1 MSIKKH
7 VGKIKSTDQRCVV
20 VFMQLPDDKNNAL
33 IINIESLPP
42 RYEQILMEVV
52 DSTEGQQERNLADAL
67 ARRMVPETG
76 LTILQEFHNRGF
88 LRAEPVDNLIML
100 PRPNT
105 PFPLRDILTQMG
117 ELDSGEKLT
126 EEVGDVKYNPVVAN
140 QSADASESAVMM
152 GRNLLAEAEM
162 LEAEARRKREQAYRT
177 APILRQEEI
186 EAGKRRGPGRPTN
199 AEKAAQAALADE
211 VLKTQG
217 NG

>member
-20 VFMQLPDDKNNAL
+20 VFMQLPDDKNKAL
-33 IINIESLPP
+33 IINIEALPP

-88 LRAEPVDNLIML
+88 LRAEPVDNLLML

-117 ELDSGEKLT
+117 ELDTDTPT
-126 EEVGDVKYNPVVAN
+126 ETDESLEVKYNPIVSN
-140 QSADASESAVMM
+140 QNADASESS
-152 GRNLLAEAEM
+152 L
-162 LEAEARRKREQAYRT
+162 
-177 APILRQEEI
+177 
-186 EAGKRRGPGRPTN
+186 PTW
-199 AEKAAQAALADE
+199 
-211 VLKTQG
+211 
-217 NG
+217 